1 MKKILKIKI
10 ITDDFQYRALLG
22 TMNMFNVIQN
32 EISSMAFEQKEFR
45 NYHVHKLSYRSIKEK
60 YSNYSSQ
67 LIIRAIDN
75 VACSYKNKGVHTKFA
90 HGFKKT
96 SAVVYDERILTIYDD
111 TISIWTVEGRLKKI
125 PIIVHNRELFN
136 LRKGQCDL
144 VLSNGQFYLMC
155 TIDVPES
162 ELTESKDVIGVDLGI
177 NKIATVSDGTVYS
190 GDQIKK
196 KRLQYHDHRSR
207 LQKCGTRS
215 AHRRIKSV
223 GKRESRFRKDVNH
236 CISKELVE
244 KAKGTSCALALEELK
259 GINSRTTVR
268 KSQRNER
275 LSWSF
280 YQLRSFIEYK
290 AKEAGVQVLIVPS
303 PYTSQTCSDC
313 GHCEKKNRRNQSEFS
328 CLSCGFS
335 MNADLNASKNIRNL
349 GLQSINLLFAAHAA
363 CNKPTT
369 LVVGS

>member
-1 MKKILKIKI
+1 MKKTLKIKLL
-10 ITDDFQYRALLG
+10 TDDFQHRALLS
-22 TMNMFNVIQN
+22 TMNVFNQVCNDFSKQGFENN
-32 EISSMAFEQKEFR
+32 ELRKNQLQRIV
-45 NYHVHKLSYRSIKEK
+45 YHQSRLDYP
-60 YSNYSSQ
+60 NFSSQ
-67 LIIRAIDN
+67 LTIRAID
-75 VACSYKNKGVHTKFA
+75 VVSCSYKIKKDRHKPN
-90 HGFKKT
+90 GFKKT
-96 SAVVYDERILTIYDD
+96 SAVVYDERILSFKDNTIN
-111 TISIWTVEGRLKKI
+111 IWTTEGRLKI
-125 PIIVHNRELFN
+125 PIIIYNKELFK

-144 VLSNGQFYLMC
+144 VLSNSNFYLMC
-155 TIDVPES
+155 TIDLPEP
-162 ELTESKDVIGVDLGI
+162 ELVESKDVIGVDLGV

-196 KRLQYHDHRSR
+196 KRQQFHDHRSR

-215 AHRRIKSV
+215 AIRRIKNV
-223 GKRESRFRKDVNH
+223 GKKESRFRKDVNH
-236 CISKELVE
+236 CISKQLVE
-244 KAKGTSCALALEELK
+244 KAKGSLSALTLEELK
-259 GINSRTTVR
+259 GINDRVTVR

-280 YQLRSFIEYK
+280 FQLRSFIEYK

-303 PYTSQTCSDC
+303 PYTSQTCADC
-313 GHCEKKNRRNQSEFS
+313 GHCEKKNRKSQSYFS
-328 CLSCGFS
+328 CMKCGFS